1 MSDPVDPAP
10 EPTQRTHAADVSQL
24 ARGGALNLLG
34 VLFAAAAGV
43 LLYVVLGRLLGAAGS
58 GAFLVTIAIFQILA
72 VAGTLGADTGLIR
85 ETSRALSLNR
95 SKEIRPI
102 LAVGLLPVAAL
113 GVVFGIAVW
122 VGADTLAGAFG
133 GGESEAD
140 IADYLRVLAPIVPIT
155 SLYLAVLGATRGFS
169 TMVPTAI
176 IDRFGRAGS
185 QPILVWIAIAAGAGA
200 SLTALAWASPYVVG
214 LGAGLIWL
222 ELLRRRRRQ
231 RRGETSKTVRSLRRI
246 TKDFWSFTLPRSL
259 AAIFRIGVQWI
270 DIVIVGA
277 IMSPR
282 DAGIYA
288 VSTRLLQLGL
298 FVAASIGQVAQPMFS
313 SLLAEGHH
321 QRTSTVYQTATGW
334 LVAITWPQYLAI
346 AIFAPLLLG
355 IFGPEFTEGSTV
367 VVILAGSAML
377 GAAAGPVDMLLLMA
391 GKSTWSL
398 GNTAVT
404 LGTNVALNLILIPQF
419 GIEGAALAWAAS
431 RIVANALPLFQ
442 VGRYLRFF
450 PWGPGARHASVAS
463 VLIFGGVGLA
473 VRAIGGTTWATFALY
488 ALIACGMYLVF
499 LRRYRDELDLP
510 MAWRAFRRRGR
521 TSEPQAEPSE
531 EPT

>member
-1 MSDPVDPAP
+1 MSQPVDPAP
-10 EPTQRTHAADVSQL
+10 EAREGAHAADVSQL

-34 VLFAAAAGV
+34 VLFAAVAGIA
-43 LLYVVLGRLLGAAGS
+43 LYIVLGRLLGAEGA
-58 GAFLVTIAIFQILA
+58 GAFLVTVAIFQILA
-72 VAGTLGADTGLIR
+72 VAGTLGTDTGLIR
-85 ETSRALSLNR
+85 ELSRALSLNR
-95 SKEIRPI
+95 WSELQPI
-102 LAVGLLPVAAL
+102 LLVGLLPVAAL
-113 GVVFGIAVW
+113 GVVFGLGVW
-122 VGADTLAGAFG
+122 FGADTLAGAFG
-133 GGESEAD
+133 GGEAEAD

-185 QPILVWIAIAAGAGA
+185 QPIVVWVAITAGAGA
-200 SLTALAWASPYVVG
+200 SLVALAWASPYVVG
-214 LGAGLIWL
+214 LGVGLIWL
-222 ELLRRRRRQ
+222 ETLRRRWRQ
-231 RRGETSKTVRSLRRI
+231 DSADSARSLRQIAR
-246 TKDFWSFTLPRSL
+246 DFWSFTLPRSL

-277 IMSPR
+277 IMTPR

-313 SLLAEGHH
+313 RLLAEGHH
-321 QRTSTVYQTATGW
+321 QRTSTIYQTATGW

-355 IFGPEFTEGSTV
+355 IFGSEFTEGSTV
-367 VVILAGSAML
+367 VAILAGSAMI

-404 LGTNVALNLILIPQF
+404 LASNVVLNLILIPQF
-419 GIEGAALAWAAS
+419 GIEGAAIAWAAS
-431 RIVANALPLFQ
+431 RIIANALPLFQ

-463 VLIFGGVGLA
+463 ALFFGGVGVAARA
-473 VRAIGGTTWATFALY
+473 VGGTTWPTFVAY
-488 ALIACGMYLVF
+488 AVIAGGIYLVF
-499 LRRYRDELDLP
+499 LRRYGDELDLP
-510 MAWRAFRRRGR
+510 LAWRSFRPKRKR
-521 TSEPQAEPSE
+521 TAKPAEPSGD
-531 EPT
+531 PT

>member
-1 MSDPVDPAP
+1 MSEPAERAP
-10 EPTQRTHAADVSQL
+10 EPAQASHAADVSQL
-24 ARGGALNLLG
+24 ARGGALNLAG

-43 LLYVVLGRLLGAAGS
+43 VLYIVLGRLLGAAGS
-58 GAFLVTIAIFQILA
+58 GAFLVTVAIFQILV

-85 ETSRALSLNR
+85 EVSRAVSLSR

-102 LAVGLLPVAAL
+102 LEVGLVPVAVL
-113 GVVFGIAVW
+113 GVVFGVAVW
-122 VGADTLAGAFG
+122 FGADTLAAAFG
-133 GGESEAD
+133 GGASEAD
-140 IADYLRVLAPIVPIT
+140 IAAYLRVLAPVVPIT

-169 TMVPTAI
+169 TMVPTAV

-200 SLTALAWASPYVVG
+200 ALTALAWASPYVVG
-214 LGAGLIWL
+214 LGAGLVWL
-222 ELLRRRRRQ
+222 EMLRRRWRRSHPD
-231 RRGETSKTVRSLRRI
+231 GVETLRSLKGIAR
-246 TKDFWSFTLPRSL
+246 DFWSFTLPRSL
-259 AAIFRIGVQWI
+259 AAIFRIGVQWV

-277 IMSPR
+277 LMSPR

-298 FVAASIGQVAQPMFS
+298 FVAASIGQVAQPMFA

-321 QRTSTVYQTATGW
+321 ERTSTVYQTATGW
-334 LVAITWPQYLAI
+334 LIAITWPQYLAI
-346 AIFAPLLLG
+346 GIFAPLVLS

-367 VVILAGSAML
+367 VVILAASAMI

-404 LGTNVALNLILIPQF
+404 LATNVVLNLILIPLL

-463 VLIFGGVGLA
+463 ALIFGGVGLA
-473 VRAIGGTTWATFALY
+473 VRSVGGTTWGAFAVY

-499 LRRYRDELDLP
+499 LRRHRTELDLP
-510 MAWRAFRRRGR
+510 MALRSFRRPSQ
-521 TSEPQAEPSE
+521 TSGTQPRASDDQA
-531 EPT
+531 